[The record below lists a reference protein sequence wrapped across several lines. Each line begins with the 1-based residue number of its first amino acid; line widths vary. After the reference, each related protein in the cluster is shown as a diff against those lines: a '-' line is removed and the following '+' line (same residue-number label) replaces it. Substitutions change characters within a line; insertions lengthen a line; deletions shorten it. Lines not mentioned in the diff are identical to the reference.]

1 MTRILNVPSIA
12 KTSLDIVRQNT
23 VLMAPTI
30 ISIGLSIAVTIT
42 IASSVEGY
50 EDDVRSLFLQLVLA
64 VIMNIY
70 AHGVTVAMAWEVR
83 ERGSTSLSSAGLIAW
98 RLMPRILPVSLLIG
112 LSFSI
117 GLFMF
122 ILPGMAIAL
131 FFMYTMPAMVVKN
144 LNAFDAISESFK
156 VIKEEVKNSL
166 GLIGMLALTSLGLG
180 VMSVGFILIPIL
192 GPLLNVALSAAF
204 TAMVSVLLLQAYLL
218 LSDHEKNAQPA
229 QPEA

>member
-1 MTRILNVPSIA
+1 
-12 KTSLDIVRQNT
+12 
-23 VLMAPTI
+23 
-30 ISIGLSIAVTIT
+30 
-42 IASSVEGY
+42 
-50 EDDVRSLFLQLVLA
+50 
-64 VIMNIY
+64 
-70 AHGVTVAMAWEVR
+70 
-83 ERGSTSLSSAGLIAW
+83 
-98 RLMPRILPVSLLIG
+98 MPRILPVSLLIG